1 MASAYDTLD
10 HVNTDNAKTIADVYR
25 LILGKAMEAKDLC
38 GVVCTGPLNQSQ
50 SQSGDWGR
58 HPLTFN
64 GHNEVWHVRCSP
76 PGRMGEPLMPCEVR
90 RIAVLLR
97 ESKDSK
103 ESVVTTIKLWRLAGS
118 TEKLARASTDRR
130 QRERGRCTSG
140 PLGVSTHGI
149 NLFERRATSSSTFP
163 TSDGTQ
169 TVLSGIVSISQ
180 DQRPSITCKI
190 EHQVAASYMLSAAL
204 AGAKLSKLSFSW
216 NCQERYT
223 ETAWTAFCDASLDA
237 FKKMCCRMDIE
248 SIGTQFALIMAAED
262 VLEQASFIGYLDQR
276 ADAFSVGALP
286 DDMHKPSGLPLML
299 VIAVCVACNPTR
311 WGMSALHGDDL
322 FATKEASLFIE
333 SVLPTILAF
342 GTEQMVHEQLH
353 SFDVVINYGIDKVRE
368 VISMLKSGKYESKKS
383 NVGYRWPE
391 RALED
396 TMHYLLCTGIAVCVD
411 LFGLRPNPPP
421 DGPLADMYTPL
432 GLATA
437 VRDPIMA
444 SREQSAHECGLGNT
458 FPRWETLRTS
468 TRGRRQLALAAALVE
483 VDTWLRTGK
492 YKDVVLRPTTE
503 ASVSVRQEELDPSA
517 KPVATTTT
525 ATATTTAAATA
536 AKSAKKKKRPEALL
550 AERSRMRVAKQ
561 HYCAKEAVRAIV
573 NSCGSRD
580 EKYIAAASEE
590 LCDHAIAS
598 ATGIFSDILQ
608 HGACVGMAD
617 LFKFSTY
624 LVSPSSKVPCAHCEN
639 EVNVVE
645 SVAFSGAF
653 GRCSN
658 CRHPRCLRC
667 VSSDINAREE
677 YDVHTCPEDFK
688 TCRFCRQGA

>member
-10 HVNTDNAKTIADVYR
+10 HVNTDNAKTIADVYK
-25 LILGKAMEAKDLC
+25 LILGKAMAAEDLC

-58 HPLTFN
+58 HPLTFD
-64 GHNEVWHVRCSP
+64 GHAEVWHVRCTP
-76 PGRMGEPLMPCEVR
+76 PGRMGEPLMPYEVR

-118 TEKLARASTDRR
+118 TEKLARASKDKR

-140 PLGVSTHGI
+140 PVGVSTHGI
-149 NLFERRATSSSTFP
+149 NLFERRATPSSTFP
-163 TSDGTQ
+163 TTDGTQ
-169 TVLSGIVSISQ
+169 TVLSGIVSVSC
-180 DQRPSITCKI
+180 DDVPSVTCKI
-190 EHQVAASYMLSAAL
+190 EHQVAASYMLAAAL
-204 AGAKLSKLSFSW
+204 VGAALPESAISW
-216 NCQERYT
+216 KCQERYT
-223 ETAWTAFCDASLDA
+223 ATAWAAFCDASVEE
-237 FKKMCCRMDIE
+237 FKRTCCEMNVACVEDVFK
-248 SIGTQFALIMAAED
+248 TIMAAED
-262 VLEQASFIGYLDQR
+262 VLEQTSFIGYLDQR
-276 ADAFSVGALP
+276 ADAFFVGALP

-311 WGMSALHGDDL
+311 WGMSALNGDDV

-342 GTEQMVHEQLH
+342 GTEGMVSEQLH

-368 VISMLKSGKYESKKS
+368 VISMLKSGKYESKS
-383 NVGYRWPE
+383 GNVGYRWPE

-421 DGPLADMYTPL
+421 EGPLADPYTPY
-432 GLATA
+432 GIATA
-437 VRDPIMA
+437 VLDPIMA
-444 SREQSAHECGLGNT
+444 SREQSAHEFGLGNT

-468 TRGRRQLALAAALVE
+468 TRGRRQLALASVFVE

-492 YKDVVLRPTTE
+492 YKDAVLRPTTE
-503 ASVSVRQEELDPSA
+503 ASVSVRQEELDPAA
-517 KPVATTTT
+517 KPAPH
-525 ATATTTAAATA
+525 APAPAPAAAATA
-536 AKSAKKKKRPEALL
+536 TAKSTKKKKRPEALL

-573 NSCGSRD
+573 NNCGSRD

-653 GRCSN
+653 GRCST
-658 CRHPRCLRC
+658 CRHPRCLQC
-667 VSSDINAREE
+667 VSNDIDAREE
-677 YDVHTCPEDFK
+677 YDVHACPEHFK
-688 TCRFCRQGA
+688 TCKFCKPKG